1 MKKTYR
7 PEINMWAL
15 DTDEDHILHRT
26 ESADYP
32 EIRHTTVRDP
42 DGWEEIAVADIPP
55 YTEAEYNAKVAEL
68 IHERYSA
75 DRETSLIN
83 NMLEV
88 EPTEAHKTEYAEY
101 QRFRAECKLRAKDA
115 SLYQREEEGRY
126 DTAGISALGAR
137 RRQGAIGLSEAPRA
151 GS

>member
-1 MKKTYR
+1 MQKTYK
-7 PEINMWAL
+7 ENINMWELVA
-15 DTDEDHILHRT
+15 DADHIIYRIG
-26 ESADYP
+26 DGNYP
-32 EIRHTTVRDP
+32 EIRKAMVLNP
-42 DGWEEIAVADIPP
+42 DDWAEIAVADIPP

-68 IHERYSA
+68 IHERYSP

-115 SLYQREEEGRY
+115 SLYQREEEEPMP
-126 DTAGISALGAR
+126 TEE
-137 RRQGAIGLSEAPRA
+137 EAEEA
-151 GS
+151 EG